1 MNTISLLVAYS
12 KNRVIGAQGTIPW
25 KLSSERNRFKAICQN
40 KKILMG
46 RKSFEEIGH
55 ALPYCTIIIISTSM
69 KDAPQGC
76 LLASSL
82 EEALKIAGDDK
93 YQEILVA
100 GGGQIYEQTLSL
112 AKKIYATE
120 IDIQIDGDVFFPK
133 LGKDWKVVEEEEKKE
148 GQTTYRYLTF
158 VKD

>member
-1 MNTISLLVAYS
+1 MSSISLLVAYS

-55 ALPYCTIIIISTSM
+55 ALPYCTIIIISTTM
-69 KDAPQGC
+69 KKAPQGC
-76 LLASSL
+76 LLAPSL
-82 EEALKIAGDDK
+82 EEALKLAEDDK
-93 YQEILVA
+93 NPEILVA
-100 GGGQIYEQTLSL
+100 GGGQIYQETLPL
-112 AKKIYATE
+112 ADKIYATE
-120 IDIQIDGDVFFPK
+120 IDITVEGDVFFPE
-133 LGKDWKVVEEEEKKE
+133 LEKDWKVVEKEEKKE

-158 VKD
+158 VKS